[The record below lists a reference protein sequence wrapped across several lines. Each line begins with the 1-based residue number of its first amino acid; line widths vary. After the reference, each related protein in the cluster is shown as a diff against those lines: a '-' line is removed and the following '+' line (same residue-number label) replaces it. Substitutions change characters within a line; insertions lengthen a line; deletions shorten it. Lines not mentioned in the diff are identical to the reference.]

1 MNYMAPQFPIP
12 LALVIALFPVAVNAA
27 AWNIVPSIETSLT
40 FADNITFQAKGN
52 EEAETVLGVKPSVR
66 VQSGEG
72 RTQLGLI
79 YGIDNLYYA
88 SDSDR
93 NSSQQLL
100 RGNGSAILLR
110 DLLFVDATGSISYQG
125 IKPTSAINSSTLAIL
140 QDSTQ
145 VATWNVSPYFQQTIG
160 GQYMW
165 RAGINLGVV
174 DYKKLLPDSF
184 TREYFFNASSGPS
197 AQDLLWQF
205 DVKDSAT
212 YYDDQLSDSG
222 NQSAVLDF
230 RYKVF
235 PDWALTGRV
244 GYVDYEYEYDPEF
257 SDQPKGETW
266 RVGIAWLPSTRTDLE
281 LGISRHF
288 FGTTKYGAF
297 FHRGRW
303 LHMQA
308 NYEEVV
314 TDRRQLQRDS
324 NSSESSREPE
334 PDPLA
339 PAPVDGRYLT
349 EINEVFINKITR
361 LRGGYKSD
369 ELAVEIFGYRDHRI
383 TQNIPSTEIVTGGGA
398 TMELILSS
406 RASLGANVSRG
417 RVNSMNSERT
427 ELTDVSVDIR
437 RTFGKGLR
445 GWINVHRSER
455 DSTDSR
461 LVDFVAHTVSTYLLM
476 EF

>member
-1 MNYMAPQFPIP
+1 MNYAAHQFPIP
-12 LALVIALFPVAVNAA
+12 LALVIVLFPATVNAA

-79 YGIDNLYYA
+79 YGLDYLHYV
-88 SDSDR
+88 SDPDR
-93 NSSQQLL
+93 NSFQQLL
-100 RGNGSAILLR
+100 RGNGSAILIR
-110 DLLFVDATGSISYQG
+110 DLLFVDAAGSISYQG
-125 IKPTSAINSSTLAIL
+125 IKPASATNIGTLAIS

-145 VATWNVSPYFQQTIG
+145 VATWGVSPYFQQTIG

-184 TREYFFNASSGPS
+184 TREYFFNASSGPNS
-197 AQDLLWQF
+197 QDLLWQF
-205 DVKDSAT
+205 DVKDSET
-212 YYDDQLSDSG
+212 HYEGDQLSDSR
-222 NQSAVLDF
+222 NQSVELDL
-230 RYKVF
+230 RYKVL

-244 GYVDYEYEYDPEF
+244 GYVDYEYEYDPQI
-257 SDQPKGETW
+257 SNQPKGETW
-266 RVGIAWLPSTRTDLE
+266 RAGVAWLPSTRTDLE

-297 FHRGRW
+297 FHQGRW
-303 LHMQA
+303 LHIQA

-314 TDRRQLQRDS
+314 TDRRQLHRDS
-324 NSSESSREPE
+324 LEEPK

-349 EINEVFINKITR
+349 EIDEVFINKITR

-369 ELAVEIFGYRDHRI
+369 EMALEVFGYRDHRI
-383 TQNIPSTEIVTGGGA
+383 TQNVPGSEVVAGGGV
-398 TMELILSS
+398 TLELILSR
-406 RASLGANVSRG
+406 RASLGTNINRG
-417 RVNSMNSERT
+417 KVDSINSTRT
-427 ELTDVSVDIR
+427 KLIDASIDIR
-437 RTFGKGLR
+437 RTFGSGLR
-445 GWINVHRSER
+445 GTISVQRSTRE
-455 DSTDSR
+455 STDPLR
-461 LVDFVAHTVSTYLLM
+461 VDFVAHTLSIYLLK